1 MRKAEMIS
9 AARKANTQNAFTIF
23 DFCDQLKKIYEE
35 HLDLDDSKI
44 FNCDETGFP
53 INQNGG
59 KVISVKGERAF
70 KLSFGARRENITVL
84 GVCNVSRVAMDP
96 FINFKGKYFM
106 LNWCGDKTLRKT
118 YYGNSQNGWMDSQT
132 FAKWMKY
139 FAE

>member
-35 HLDLDDSKI
+35 HLDLDDPKI
-44 FNCDETGFP
+44 FNCDEIGFP
-53 INQNGG
+53 INQNRG
-59 KVISVKGERAF
+59 KVISVKGERAL
-70 KLSFGARRENITVL
+70 KLSIGARRENITVL
-84 GVCNVSRVAMDP
+84 GVCNVSGVAMDP
-96 FINFKGKYFM
+96 FIIFKGKYFM
-106 LNWCGDKTLRKT
+106 LNWCGDKALRKT
-118 YYGNSQNGWMDSQT
+118 YYGNSQNGWVDSQT